1 MKFFEMKITGVAI
14 DPSNQAPMVIL
25 KDMDGKNVLPIW
37 VGIAEAAAVL
47 TELEDIEIE
56 RPMTH
61 DLAKN
66 IISSLDAKVEKVAV
80 VDVRDNIYYA
90 TITVR
95 KTSGEVL
102 EIDSRPSDAIALAMR
117 FGVPILVA
125 ENVLSKS
132 RIVDLTVEDVLAKSS
147 EELMEILENFSD
159 EDFGKYKM

>member
-25 KDMDGKNVLPIW
+25 KDMEGENVLPIW